1 MSSSMNSP
9 IPTSLAGE
17 CKKAAK
23 ILNSFVDPGQG
34 MDKLIPAGIIEKAQG
49 LAIYTV
55 LKAGFLFS
63 GRAGSGIVVAKLPEG
78 GWSAPS
84 CIGTGGIGAGGQI
97 GAELTD
103 FVLVLNTRE
112 AVKTF
117 SQGGNVTLGG
127 NVSVAAGPIGRNA
140 EASGSASLKHIAAIY
155 SYSKTRGLFA
165 GVSLEGSVV
174 VTRSDANEKFY
185 GQRVTAKELLTGAIP
200 PPPEADALYRALNAK
215 FHTLGTQTYSPSAD
229 GTRSLS
235 RNVTFKSTH
244 ISAPG
249 TLRQP
254 PPLRQIGGYGAPLA
268 IQQQAYNAP
277 PSPPNYQSKPAPPP
291 PAPASAAYNNG
302 YSQDIKQPVN
312 QYSNAPSYTPAAAGG
327 GYNASPAYNSNTS
340 PAYNST
346 ASPAYNSTASP
357 AYNSQAAP
365 SYNNNTSYGNT
376 ANQYQSSQP
385 NYASQAATKR
395 APPPPPAS
403 RKPGEQMAKALYAFE
418 GQQQGDLSFQEG
430 ELITIVQKTD
440 SQDDWW
446 TGKLHG
452 QQGIF
457 PANYVQLQ

>member
-1 MSSSMNSP
+1 MKKLNSFTSNISSAMNSP

-23 ILNSFVDPGQG
+23 ILNSFVG

-103 FVLVLNTRE
+103 FVLVLNTKE

-174 VTRSDANEKFY
+174 VTRGDANEKFY
-185 GQRVTAKELLTGAIP
+185 GQRVTAKQLLSGAIP

-215 FHTLGTQTYSPSAD
+215 FHTLGTQTYSPGAD
-229 GTRSLS
+229 GTRSIG
-235 RNVTFKSTH
+235 RIGGGTFKSTH

-249 TLRQP
+249 TLKQP

-268 IQQQAYNAP
+268 IQQQPYNP
-277 PSPPNYQSKPAPPP
+277 PSPPNYQSTPNSYQPTPT
-291 PAPASAAYNNG
+291 APASYGGSGGYNK
-302 YSQDIKQPVN
+302 DVKQPVN
-312 QYSNAPSYTPAAAGG
+312 QYNNTPSYSPPVS
-327 GYNASPAYNSNTS
+327 NASPAYSNQ
-340 PAYNST
+340 
-346 ASPAYNSTASP
+346 ASPAYS
-357 AYNSQAAP
+357 
-365 SYNNNTSYGNT
+365 
-376 ANQYQSSQP
+376 NQYQP
-385 NYASQAATKR
+385 PGNNYASQAAAKR
-395 APPPPPAS
+395 APPPPPPS
-403 RKPGEQMAKALYAFE
+403 RKPGEQTAKALYAFD

-430 ELITIVQKTD
+430 DVITIVQKTD

-446 TGKLHG
+446 TGKVNG

>member
-1 MSSSMNSP
+1 MKKLNSITSSMSSSMNSP

-103 FVLVLNTRE
+103 FVLVLNTKE

-174 VTRSDANEKFY
+174 VTRGDANEKFY
-185 GQRVTAKELLTGAIP
+185 GQRVTAKQLLSGAIP

-215 FHTLGTQTYSPSAD
+215 FHTLGTQTYSPGAD
-229 GTRSLS
+229 GTRSIG
-235 RNVTFKSTH
+235 RIGGGTFKSTH

-268 IQQQAYNAP
+268 IQQQPYNP
-277 PSPPNYQSKPAPPP
+277 PSPPNYQSTPA
-291 PAPASAAYNNG
+291 APAATAPYGGGGGYNNNG
-302 YSQDIKQPVN
+302 YSHDVKQPVSQFN
-312 QYSNAPSYTPAAAGG
+312 NTPSYSPPVT
-327 GYNASPAYNSNTS
+327 NASPAYTNQ
-340 PAYNST
+340 
-346 ASPAYNSTASP
+346 ASPAYS
-357 AYNSQAAP
+357 
-365 SYNNNTSYGNT
+365 
-376 ANQYQSSQP
+376 NQYRP
-385 NYASQAATKR
+385 PAENKYASQAATKR
-395 APPPPPAS
+395 APPPPPQS
-403 RKPGEQMAKALYAFE
+403 RKPGEQTAKALYAFD

-430 ELITIVQKTD
+430 DLITIVQKTD

-446 TGKLHG
+446 TGKVNG

>member
-1 MSSSMNSP
+1 MKKLNSFASNMSSAMNSP

-17 CKKAAK
+17 CKKAAR
-23 ILNSFVDPGQG
+23 ILNSFVDPGTG

-103 FVLVLNTRE
+103 FVLVLNTKE

-174 VTRSDANEKFY
+174 VTRGDANEKFY
-185 GQRVTAKELLTGAIP
+185 GQRVTAKELLSGVIA

-215 FHTLGTQTYSPSAD
+215 FHTLGAQTYSPSSD
-229 GTRSLS
+229 NTRSLGRS
-235 RNVTFKSTH
+235 GTAFKSTH

-254 PPLRQIGGYGAPLA
+254 PPVRQIGGYGAPLA
-268 IQQQAYNAP
+268 IQQQPYNP
-277 PSPPNYQSKPAPPP
+277 SSPPTYQPGPPPVAAAAAPPP
-291 PAPASAAYNNG
+291 PTSNYNNG
-302 YSQDIKQPVN
+302 YSPDVK
-312 QYSNAPSYTPAAAGG
+312 TPAAYNNNQ
-327 GYNASPAYNSNTS
+327 YNASPSYSNNASPSYTA
-340 PAYNST
+340 PAYTNNQ
-346 ASPAYNSTASP
+346 PAYTNTQP
-357 AYNSQAAP
+357 T
-365 SYNNNTSYGNT
+365 YNNT
-376 ANQYQSSQP
+376 YQPPQQDASS
-385 NYASQAATKR
+385 YASQAATKR
-395 APPPPPAS
+395 APPPPPPS
-403 RKPGEQMAKALYAFE
+403 RKPGEHTAKALYAFD

-430 ELITIVQKTD
+430 DLITIVQKTD

-446 TGKLHG
+446 TGKLNG
-452 QQGIF
+452 KQGIF

>member
-1 MSSSMNSP
+1 
-9 IPTSLAGE
+9 
-17 CKKAAK
+17 
-23 ILNSFVDPGQG
+23 
-34 MDKLIPAGIIEKAQG
+34 MDKIIPAGILEKAQG

-63 GRAGSGIVVAKLPEG
+63 GRAGSGIVIARLPEG
-78 GWSAPS
+78 NWSAPS
-84 CIGTGGIGAGGQI
+84 AIGTGGIGAGGQI

-103 FVLVLNTRE
+103 FVLVLNTKE

-117 SQGGNVTLGG
+117 SHGGNVTLGG

-155 SYSKTRGLFA
+155 SYSRTRGLFA

-174 VTRSDANEKFY
+174 VTRGDANEKLY
-185 GQRVTAKELLTGAIP
+185 GQRVTAKELLSGVIP

-215 FHTLGTQTYSPSAD
+215 FHTLGSQTYSPTNAD
-229 GTRSLS
+229 GTTRSLGRS
-235 RNVTFKSTH
+235 ITYKSTS

-249 TLRQP
+249 TLKQP

-268 IQQQAYNAP
+268 IQQEPYNSPVSP
-277 PSPPNYQSKPAPPP
+277 PSYQ
-291 PAPASAAYNNG
+291 
-302 YSQDIKQPVN
+302 
-312 QYSNAPSYTPAAAGG
+312 PAAAPHQYGQDVKTPVSNQ
-327 GYNASPAYNSNTS
+327 YNPNSYHNNTTPTTNNNYQQQSSNTYQPQS
-340 PAYNST
+340 
-346 ASPAYNSTASP
+346 
-357 AYNSQAAP
+357 
-365 SYNNNTSYGNT
+365 NNF
-376 ANQYQSSQP
+376 
-385 NYASQAATKR
+385 ASQAAFKR

-403 RKPGEQMAKALYAFE
+403 KKPLDPTARALYAFD

-430 ELITIVQKTD
+430 DIITIVQKTD

-446 TGKLHG
+446 TGKLRG